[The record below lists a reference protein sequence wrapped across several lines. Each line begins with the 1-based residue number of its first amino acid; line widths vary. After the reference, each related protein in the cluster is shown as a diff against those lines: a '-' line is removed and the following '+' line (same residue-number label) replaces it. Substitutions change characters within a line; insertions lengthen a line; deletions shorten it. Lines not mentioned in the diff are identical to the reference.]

1 MRQVEIAGGGIAGFV
16 AAISFARNGWKVRV
30 HEKSDRLRTAGNG
43 FVVWANGLRVLGA
56 LNITPDIDKVGNQI
70 KTWDVRNEAHGL
82 LKHYDMPSANGGRAA
97 IFTRQE
103 LVDLLSATAVD
114 LGVEISLGSN
124 VAGVTADGQMS
135 FADGRTISADLIVC
149 ADGVFSNA
157 RRSLLGDLPIA
168 KHRKGAIRMLLP
180 SHPDQFSER
189 DRHHATEFNHPEGRR
204 AGIIPCAGGLVY
216 VILVSMMTDPAAHTV
231 PIDVDYWSKT
241 FPSLTTYF
249 EQAGSLGHFDQ
260 YFSVS
265 APSWHLGR
273 CAVIGDAAHGMTPA
287 IGQGACSAMM
297 SAYTLGHTDFGT
309 GKVEDGLARW
319 EAMIR
324 PLLDMAQEY
333 SRATTAGL
341 TDPNSHNLFL
351 SDPAIRPMY
360 EADIPA
366 LYGQTTSPE
375 KETC

>member
-43 FVVWANGLRVLGA
+43 FVVWANGLRVLSA
-56 LNITPDIDKVGNQI
+56 LNITPDINKVGNQI
-70 KTWDVRNEAHGL
+70 RTWDVRNESHDL
-82 LKHYDMPSANGGRAA
+82 LKHYDLRAANGGRAA

-114 LGVEISLGSN
+114 LGVDISLGAN
-124 VAGVTADGQMS
+124 VASVTTDGQMT
-135 FADGRTISADLIVC
+135 FADGRSISADLVVC

-189 DRHHATEFNHPEGRR
+189 DRHLATEFNHPAGRR

-241 FPSLTTYF
+241 FPSLSTYF

-265 APSWHLGR
+265 APSWRRGR

-297 SAYTLGHTDFGT
+297 SAFTLGHTDFGT
-309 GKVEDGLARW
+309 DKVEDGLVRW
-319 EAMIR
+319 EATIR

-341 TDPNSHNLFL
+341 TDPHNHNLFL
-351 SDPAIRPMY
+351 IDPAIRPMY
-360 EADIPA
+360 EADIPV
-366 LYGQTTSPE
+366 LYGYPNSLE
-375 KETC
+375 EVTC